1 MTPCGRTCNSTCA
14 TWPRVRLAWLIHLST
29 ALIWCSW
36 RVPFLCH
43 TAPSAPTYCFLG
55 GTSLKHVA
63 TWRVTEFS
71 RLSAGWH
78 VVAGYLFHNI
88 LKFCQHLT
96 WEFSTNWFWKI
107 FVEIPI
113 GFNITVKLPCE
124 LPRSLLIIF
133 SLIDI
138 TRRGPGPAND
148 RENLGKI
155 YGYVFEK
162 IDIIT
167 FPHVNPMGNSGVNYP
182 KVG

>member
-1 MTPCGRTCNSTCA
+1 MTPCGRTCNSTCG
-14 TWPRVRLAWLIHLST
+14 TWPRVRLAGLIHLPT

-36 RVPFLCH
+36 LVPFLCH
-43 TAPSAPTYCFLG
+43 TAPSAPTYHFQG
-55 GTSLKHVA
+55 GSSLKHVA
-63 TWRVTEFS
+63 TWHVTEFS
-71 RLSAGWH
+71 WLSAGCH
-78 VVAGYLFHNI
+78 VVAGYLLHNI

-96 WEFSTNWFWKI
+96 WEFSANWIWII

-113 GFNITVKLPCE
+113 GFNITGKLPCE

-133 SLIDI
+133 DLTDI

-148 RENLGKI
+148 TNNLGKI
-155 YGYVFEK
+155 YGHVFEK